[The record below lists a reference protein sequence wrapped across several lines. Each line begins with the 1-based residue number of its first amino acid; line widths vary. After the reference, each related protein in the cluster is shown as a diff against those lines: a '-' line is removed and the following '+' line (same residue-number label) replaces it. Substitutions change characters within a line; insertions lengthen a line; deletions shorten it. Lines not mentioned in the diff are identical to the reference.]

1 MQDGKHPA
9 CPCRLE
15 DAPMHP
21 LRLVPRAPNRREI
34 LGGACAL
41 AVARPAWS
49 QAPARIE
56 GPVRVVLPFGPGS
69 GTDVYARLFGQQLST
84 AIGVPVLIDNRPGAN
99 GVLAAEA
106 VAKAKPDGTTL
117 LFTTNTTH
125 AANPHL
131 VKELRYDPVKDF
143 EPISKLG
150 NLTFFLLVPA
160 NSPHQTVAQ
169 LVDAARKAPNT
180 VSYGAANSF
189 GMVSGSKLGKTA
201 GVQFLRVPY
210 KSSPQITTDLLGGQ
224 LQFAFVDMAAAAPL
238 VKSGKVRALA
248 VLADKRFP
256 SLPDVPT
263 MREAG
268 HPGFDVVAWFGL
280 FAPAGTPGPI
290 VERFNREVNAVLR
303 RPELLER
310 GAELGIDIFG
320 SSPRE
325 LADYVKSQIALWGQ
339 LTAEAGLKPE

>member
-1 MQDGKHPA
+1 MDSKHTQA
-9 CPCRLE
+9 
-15 DAPMHP
+15 AG
-21 LRLVPRAPNRREI
+21 LRRRDLV
-34 LGGACAL
+34 GAAL
-41 AVARPAWS
+41 ALAAGTS
-49 QAPARIE
+49 FAQADRIE
-56 GPVRVVLPFGPGS
+56 GPIRIVLPFGPGS
-69 GTDVYARLFGQQLST
+69 GTDVYARMVAQQLG
-84 AIGVPVLIDNRPGAN
+84 AALGVPTVIDNKPGAN

-106 VAKAKPDGTTL
+106 VARAKPDGNTL

-143 EPISKLG
+143 APISKLG

-160 NSPHQTVAQ
+160 SSPHQNVQQ
-169 LVDAARKAPNT
+169 LVDAARKAPNRIG
-180 VSYGAANSF
+180 YGAANSF
-189 GMVSGSKLGKTA
+189 GMVSGSKLGTVA
-201 GVQFLRVPY
+201 GVEFLRIPY

-224 LQFAFVDMAAAAPL
+224 IQFAFVDMASAAPL
-238 VKSGKVRALA
+238 VKAGKVRALA

-268 HPGFDVVAWFGL
+268 YPGFNVVAWFGL
-280 FAPAGTPGPI
+280 FAPAGTPAPI
-290 VERFNREVNAVLR
+290 VERYNREVVAILR
-303 RPELLER
+303 RPELRER

-325 LADYVKSQIALWGQ
+325 LEDYVKSQIALWGQ